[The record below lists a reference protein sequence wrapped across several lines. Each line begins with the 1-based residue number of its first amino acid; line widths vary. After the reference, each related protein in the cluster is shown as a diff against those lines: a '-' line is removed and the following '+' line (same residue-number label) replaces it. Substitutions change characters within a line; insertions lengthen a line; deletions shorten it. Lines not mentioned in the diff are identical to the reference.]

1 MSELNYSTQLREL
14 VTDYLDHRVSRVEY
28 LASRR
33 VLLDRIDREFNGEE
47 NPSGW
52 SASDT
57 ARLPNHSDSSPDDT
71 LVPKP

>member
-1 MSELNYSTQLREL
+1 MSELNYSNLLRQL
-14 VTDYLDHRVSRVEY
+14 VTDYLDDRVSRVEY

-33 VLLDRIDREFNGEE
+33 DLLDRIDRDFNGEAS
-47 NPSGW
+47 PRGW

-57 ARLPNHSDSSPDDT
+57 ARFTNPNDASSEDT

>member
-1 MSELNYSTQLREL
+1 MPELNYSNLLRQL
-14 VTDYLDHRVSRVEY
+14 VTDYLDHRMSRVEY

-33 VLLDRIDREFNGEE
+33 DLLDQMDRDFNGEE
-47 NPSGW
+47 SPRGW

-57 ARLPNHSDSSPDDT
+57 ARFPDAAGNSDDT